1 MTVKINSLELENV
14 KRIKA
19 VQLEP
24 AANGLTIIG
33 GKNGQGKTSVLD
45 AIAWALGGDRRRP
58 SQAQRQGS
66 AVPPTLKVTL
76 SNGLIVERGGKNG
89 TLKVIDPT
97 GKKSGQ
103 QLLNT
108 FISEFAL
115 DIPKFIQ
122 ATSKEKAEILL
133 RIIGVGDQLVK
144 LDFEEKQKYDERRA
158 VGHIADQKKKYAK
171 EMVSYPDAPTEYIS
185 AAELIKQQQ
194 NILARNGEN
203 QRLRDNAQALA
214 QRYSFKLQQY
224 TQLKAQLDG
233 MALELEKL
241 QSDLE
246 TANMSAKD
254 LHDESTAEIE
264 ASLKNI
270 EATNNKVRSNLAKK
284 QAEEEA
290 EKQKEVYD
298 QLTAELET
306 IRNARIEL
314 LKNANLPLPELSVED
329 NEITYKGQK
338 WDNMSASEQLKVA
351 AAIVQR
357 LNPECGFVLMD
368 KLEQMDMDTLNE
380 FGEWLKEHDLQ
391 VIATRVSTGDECSIL
406 IEDGYSV
413 EPVEPAQVPVWQAPQ
428 SELKQWV
435 PGQF

>member
-24 AANGLTIIG
+24 SENGLTIIG

-66 AVPPTLKVTL
+66 AVPPTLKVIL
-76 SNGLIVERGGKNG
+76 NNGLVVERSGKNG
-89 TLKVIDPT
+89 TLKVKDPS

-122 ATSKEKAEILL
+122 ATPKEKAEILL

-144 LDFEEKQKYDERRA
+144 LDYEEKKVYDERRT
-158 VGHIADQKKKYAK
+158 VGQIADQKKKYAK
-171 EMVSYPDAPTEYIS
+171 EMMSYPDAPTEYVS

-194 NILARNGEN
+194 SILARNGEN
-203 QRLRDNAQALA
+203 QRLRDNAQVLA

-224 TQLKAQLDG
+224 TQLKNQLDELT
-233 MALELEKL
+233 LELEKL

-270 EATNNKVRSNLAKK
+270 EAINNKVRSNLAKK

-290 EKQKEVYD
+290 KKQEEVYD

-391 VIATRVSTGDECSIL
+391 VIATRVSTGGECSIL

-413 EPVEPAQVPVWQAPQ
+413 EPAQIPVLQAPQ
-428 SELKQWV
+428 PELKQWV

>member
-76 SNGLIVERGGKNG
+76 SNGLVVERGGKNG

-122 ATSKEKAEILL
+122 ATPKEKAEILL

-171 EMVSYPDAPTEYIS
+171 EMMSYPDAPTEYIS

-194 NILARNGEN
+194 SILARNGEN

-214 QRYSFKLQQY
+214 QSYNFKFQQF

-233 MALELEKL
+233 LSAELEKL

-264 ASLKNI
+264 ANLKNI
-270 EATNNKVRSNLAKK
+270 EATNNKVRSNIAKK

-391 VIATRVSTGDECSIL
+391 VIATRVSTGGECSIL

-413 EPVEPAQVPVWQAPQ
+413 EPVETVPVWQAPQ
-428 SELKQWV
+428 PELKQWV

>member
-19 VQLEP
+19 VQLVP

-66 AVPPTLKVTL
+66 AVPPTLKLTL
-76 SNGLIVERGGKNG
+76 SNGLVVERGGKNG
-89 TLKVIDPT
+89 TLKVTDPS

-122 ATSKEKAEILL
+122 ATPKEKAEILL
-133 RIIGVGDQLVK
+133 RIIGVGEQLAK
-144 LDFEEKQKYDERRA
+144 LDFDEKTKYSERRA
-158 VGHIADQKKKYAK
+158 VGQIADQKKKYAK
-171 EMVSYPDAPTEYIS
+171 EMVSYPDAPNEYIS
-185 AAELIKQQQ
+185 AAELIQQQ
-194 NILARNGEN
+194 QAILSRNGEN
-203 QRLRDNAQALA
+203 KRLRDNAQALA
-214 QRYSFKLQQY
+214 QSYNFKLQQY

-233 MALELEKL
+233 LSAELEKL

-270 EATNNKVRSNLAKK
+270 EAINNKVRSNIAKK

-314 LKNANLPLPELSVED
+314 LKNANLPLPELSVLD

-380 FGEWLKEHDLQ
+380 FGAWLKEHDLQ
-391 VIATRVSTGDECSIL
+391 VIATRVSTGGECSIL
-406 IEDGYSV
+406 IEDGCSV
-413 EPVEPAQVPVWQAPQ
+413 EPTLQPPVWQAPQ
-428 SELKQWV
+428 PELKQWV

>member
-1 MTVKINSLELENV
+1 MTIKINSLELENV

-24 AANGLTIIG
+24 AENGLTIIG

-58 SQAQRQGS
+58 SKAKREGS

-76 SNGLIVERGGKNG
+76 NNGLVVERSGKNG

-122 ATSKEKAEILL
+122 ATPKEKAEILL

-144 LDFEEKQKYDERRA
+144 LDYEEKKVYDERRT
-158 VGHIADQKKKYAK
+158 VGQIADQKKKYAK
-171 EMVSYPDAPTEYIS
+171 EMISFPDAPNEYVS

-194 NILARNGEN
+194 SILARNGEN
-203 QRLRDNAQALA
+203 QRLRDNAQVLA

-224 TQLKAQLDG
+224 TQLKNQLDELT
-233 MALELEKL
+233 LELEKL
-241 QSDLE
+241 QTDLE

-270 EATNNKVRSNLAKK
+270 EAINNKVRSNLAKK

-351 AAIVQR
+351 AAIVQQ

-391 VIATRVSTGDECSIL
+391 VIATRVSTGGECSIL

-413 EPVEPAQVPVWQAPQ
+413 DPAITSSAWKTPQ
-428 SELKQWV
+428 PEIRQWI

>member
-45 AIAWALGGDRRRP
+45 AIAWALGGDCRRP

-76 SNGLIVERGGKNG
+76 SNGLVVERGGKNG

-122 ATSKEKAEILL
+122 ATPKEKAEILL

-171 EMVSYPDAPTEYIS
+171 EMMSYPDAPTEYIS

-194 NILARNGEN
+194 SILARNGEN

-214 QRYSFKLQQY
+214 QSYNFKFQQF

-233 MALELEKL
+233 LSAELEKL

-264 ASLKNI
+264 ANLKNI
-270 EATNNKVRSNLAKK
+270 EATNNKVRSNIAKK

-391 VIATRVSTGDECSIL
+391 VIATRVSTGGECSIL

-413 EPVEPAQVPVWQAPQ
+413 EPVETVPVWQAPQ
-428 SELKQWV
+428 PELKQWV

>member
-76 SNGLIVERGGKNG
+76 SNGLVVERGGKDG

-122 ATSKEKAEILL
+122 ATPKEKAEILL

-171 EMVSYPDAPTEYIS
+171 EMMSYPDAPTEYIS

-194 NILARNGEN
+194 SILARNGEN

-214 QRYSFKLQQY
+214 QSYNFKFQQF

-233 MALELEKL
+233 LSAELEKL

-264 ASLKNI
+264 ANLKNI
-270 EATNNKVRSNLAKK
+270 EATNNKVRSNIAKK

-391 VIATRVSTGDECSIL
+391 VIATRVSTGGECSIL

-413 EPVEPAQVPVWQAPQ
+413 EPVETVPVWQAPQ
-428 SELKQWV
+428 PELKQWV

>member
-122 ATSKEKAEILL
+122 ATPKEKAEILL

-194 NILARNGEN
+194 SILARNGEN

-214 QRYSFKLQQY
+214 QSYNFKLQQF

-233 MALELEKL
+233 LSAELEKL

-264 ASLKNI
+264 ESLKNI